1 MVAPAGTGA
10 VMLVALQLV
19 GVAVIPLNV
28 TVLAPCA
35 APKPVPAMLTEA
47 PAGPDVGVSPAMMGI
62 TAKAKPLLGA
72 AEFTM
77 TGPEVAPVGTVTTM
91 LLGLQLTGIPFTPL
105 KLTEPVIGPKPVP
118 LIVSDVPQAPEAG
131 LMPVMFG
138 MTENR
143 EPLLKTPA
151 TVTITA
157 PVAATAG
164 TGTTMVV
171 SLQLVGVATAPPK
184 VTVLL
189 PCVAPKFVP
198 VIVTGVPTTPD
209 VGLRLLIIRDGVITV
224 TLFE

>member
-1 MVAPAGTGA
+1 
-10 VMLVALQLV
+10 
-19 GVAVIPLNV
+19 
-28 TVLAPCA
+28 
-35 APKPVPAMLTEA
+35 
-47 PAGPDVGVSPAMMGI
+47 
-62 TAKAKPLLGA
+62 
-72 AEFTM
+72 
-77 TGPEVAPVGTVTTM
+77 
-91 LLGLQLTGIPFTPL
+91 
-105 KLTEPVIGPKPVP
+105 
-118 LIVSDVPQAPEAG
+118 
-131 LMPVMFG
+131 MFG

-224 TLFE
+224 ALFE